1 MKNKID
7 AILDGLIPSVTE
19 ILEPGA
25 ALMNKSNPQMSQNP
39 QAFGF
44 AFEHL
49 QAIGY
54 NINAG
59 LKGSESRADQLPR
72 DGMTKLS
79 PDLYIQKVGQVI
91 AEIQAQASSAQYLE
105 KQVKS
110 QRYWGEI
117 LSNSENAN
125 LVGATLLIDIDGVQ
139 SFPISQNFAQW
150 VAENPYLA
158 ANVMSVA
165 ATVGEVNGA
174 GLEGAAINATLNIL
188 FQSIKKIGAYCRGEK
203 ELDQAELFNIL
214 EVTLAGLKTGF
225 IRGVAIKVIQKLM
238 DGSAFAALGF
248 TVWIEVIPT
257 LIKVLKDE
265 ITLEQAI
272 TEVGPRMLTSA
283 VTTTVVILF
292 PTVGKALLSP
302 SVIKAIWEEISP
314 EWKRYLV
321 KTRTDI
327 GSAIATGNAVIAI
340 SGVGIIE
347 QQVWNNLTQEQRQA
361 VIEKMKHSTP
371 DQVKIAYNMTLEKAT
386 EGFDV
391 ASGWLGERTSELAQ
405 SVESATP
412 MHTKKAINKILSN
425 HQKTSDFVYKAAR
438 KAKPKTTQLTSL
450 SFAQVSNF

>member
-72 DGMTKLS
+72 DGMIKLS

-150 VAENPYLA
+150 VAEN
-158 ANVMSVA
+158 
-165 ATVGEVNGA
+165 T
-174 GLEGAAINATLNIL
+174 
-188 FQSIKKIGAYCRGEK
+188 
-203 ELDQAELFNIL
+203 
-214 EVTLAGLKTGF
+214 
-225 IRGVAIKVIQKLM
+225 
-238 DGSAFAALGF
+238 
-248 TVWIEVIPT
+248 
-257 LIKVLKDE
+257 
-265 ITLEQAI
+265 
-272 TEVGPRMLTSA
+272 
-283 VTTTVVILF
+283 
-292 PTVGKALLSP
+292 
-302 SVIKAIWEEISP
+302 
-314 EWKRYLV
+314 
-321 KTRTDI
+321 
-327 GSAIATGNAVIAI
+327 
-340 SGVGIIE
+340 
-347 QQVWNNLTQEQRQA
+347 
-361 VIEKMKHSTP
+361 
-371 DQVKIAYNMTLEKAT
+371 
-386 EGFDV
+386 
-391 ASGWLGERTSELAQ
+391 
-405 SVESATP
+405 
-412 MHTKKAINKILSN
+412 
-425 HQKTSDFVYKAAR
+425 
-438 KAKPKTTQLTSL
+438 
-450 SFAQVSNF
+450 